1 MFAKVPGKGD
11 REKRIVFV
19 MLVIL
24 AIPAIMPVIWMIS
37 TSLKTDSQLFAAG
50 GKGAPPFSLASLVP
64 HPARLANYSDAV
76 HAVPFRVYF
85 RNTVELCVINILA
98 AVSSSA
104 IVAYGFARLRLVGK
118 GVLFALM
125 LATMAI
131 PPQVTMVP
139 MFALYRALGWYG
151 TILPLTVPCLFG
163 VPFFIFLLTQ
173 FFKSLPEELAEA
185 SRLDGA
191 SEWRTFWNV
200 MLPLAKPALATCALF
215 QFVGTW
221 NDFLGPLIYLND
233 PNQYTVAYG
242 LQQFQSKNGGQ
253 WILLMAGATLFV
265 IPVVIIFFAA
275 QKSFVQGIATTGGR
289 N

>member
-1 MFAKVPGKGD
+1 MSVRRLDKAVVMAIL
-11 REKRIVFV
+11 IV
-19 MLVIL
+19 L
-24 AIPAIMPVIWMIS
+24 AIPTLLPVLWMVS
-37 TSLKTDSQLFAAG
+37 TSLKTDSQIFAAG

-64 HPARLANYSDAV
+64 HPARPANYLDAV
-76 HAVPFRVYF
+76 QAVPFRVYF
-85 RNTVELCVINILA
+85 RNTAILCVLNVV
-98 AVSSSA
+98 AVVLSSS
-104 IVAYGFARLRLVGK
+104 IVAYGFARLKLVGK
-118 GVLFALM
+118 GVLFSLM

-131 PPQVTMVP
+131 PGQVTMVP
-139 MFALYRALGWYG
+139 VFALYRWLGWYG
-151 TILPLTVPCLFG
+151 TILPLTVPYLFG
-163 VPFFIFLLTQ
+163 APFFIFLLTQ
-173 FFKSLPEELAEA
+173 FFRSLPEELAEA
-185 SRLDGA
+185 SRIDGA
-191 SEWRTFWNV
+191 SEWRTFWSV

-265 IPVVIIFFAA
+265 IPVVVVFFVA
-275 QKSFVQGIATTGGR
+275 QKSFIQGIATTGGR